1 MQITKAQILD
11 KLASWSQDD
20 WDGAMEVWKEIDTDQ
35 TVIQFAIDIAAR
47 NVMFETLEEEA

>member
-47 NVMFETLEEEA
+47 NVMFEMLEEA